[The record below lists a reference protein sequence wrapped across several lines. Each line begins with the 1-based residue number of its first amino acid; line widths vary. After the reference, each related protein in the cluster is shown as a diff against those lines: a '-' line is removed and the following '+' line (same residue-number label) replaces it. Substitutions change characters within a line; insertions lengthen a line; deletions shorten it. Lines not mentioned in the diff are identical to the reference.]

1 MALKKFN
8 VHVSYH
14 TYIDVPIIADE
25 DTPIE
30 DIIEDARQK
39 AAENDPDT
47 IDEII
52 ANCVEDGNTETLEIE
67 DVFKERKDAYNA
79 LCEVVNAEDGYVY
92 IDDANQRPQFT
103 TIEYTGYDGMTRRK
117 TQVTIKSLVM
127 TNDESSPLKMIDD
140 EDAIWDVDDYLNLD
154 DMTTLYGVLKFDYI
168 P

>member
-14 TYIDVPIIADE
+14 TFIDVPIIADE
-25 DTPIE
+25 DTPIA

-39 AAENDPDT
+39 AAGNDTGT

-52 ANCVEDGNTETLEIE
+52 ANCVEDGNTEILEIE
-67 DVFKERKDAYNA
+67 DVFKERNDAYDA
-79 LCEVVNAEDGYVY
+79 LCEVVNAKGGYVY
-92 IDDANQRPQFT
+92 IDNANQRPQFT
-103 TIEYTGYDGMTRRK
+103 NTEYIGCDGM
-117 TQVTIKSLVM
+117 TIKSLVM
-127 TNDESSPLKMIDD
+127 TNDEGRPLKMIDV
-140 EDAIWDVDDYLNLD
+140 EDAMWDVDDYLNLD